1 MVSRVGSL
9 LGLFFGKSL
18 PTDYDQARETDEELY
33 ARFFH
38 AMLKRGVAMA
48 PGAYEAMFVG
58 LAHTDDIIDEIVAVA
73 KESALSL

>member
-1 MVSRVGSL
+1 
-9 LGLFFGKSL
+9 
-18 PTDYDQARETDEELY
+18 
-33 ARFFH
+33 
-38 AMLKRGVAMA
+38 MLKRGVAMA